1 LGRLGVEIRAL
12 RGFGAEEGS
21 LFDRFDE
28 QVDHLLASIDAAANG
43 MGMLLDL
50 QLNQRAYLVSV
61 VATIFVPLTSITG
74 FFGMNFGWMVDR
86 VEGPA
91 AFVLLGASPPDRRD
105 GAGLAAPRAPV
116 PQRRGTERAAPLSAS
131 KRRRR
136 PVTGRRRS
144 PRRVRRRRQAARS
157 AV

>member
-1 LGRLGVEIRAL
+1 
-12 RGFGAEEGS
+12 
-21 LFDRFDE
+21 
-28 QVDHLLASIDAAANG
+28 